1 MKRSEPAAS
10 SAMGRRPRRLPAQGA
25 RRDFLH
31 EVTSPIAAIKLSAHA
46 LRASDTLSARHLADV
61 HRIEEAAEMVARL
74 VESFEPPTTKPGGRL
89 TPPAAHD
96 PVDLYIICCDL
107 AQIRRRTEGAIIHC
121 RAFGDPRVGG
131 DRRRI
136 TRVLADI
143 LDHAVTRVE
152 RGAPMTIAVTGM
164 ARHVR
169 VDVHGFGSLGPAKR
183 KGGVDGLSQIGDLLA
198 GTMVAATV
206 SPNGG
211 SIFTLRLP
219 R

>member
-1 MKRSEPAAS
+1 MKRSQTSRS
-10 SAMGRRPRRLPAQGA
+10 STSGRRPRRTPPGVG
-25 RRDFLH
+25 RDFVH
-31 EVTSPIAAIKLSAHA
+31 DVTSPLAAIKLSAHA
-46 LRASDTLSARHLADV
+46 LRASETLSARHLADV
-61 HRIEEAAEMVARL
+61 QRIEEAAAMVARL
-74 VESFEPPTTKPGGRL
+74 METFEPPSRTKGSS
-89 TPPAAHD
+89 PAPRATDD
-96 PVDLYIICCDL
+96 PLDLYLVCCDL
-107 AQIRRRTEGAIIHC
+107 AKIRRMQGATIHC